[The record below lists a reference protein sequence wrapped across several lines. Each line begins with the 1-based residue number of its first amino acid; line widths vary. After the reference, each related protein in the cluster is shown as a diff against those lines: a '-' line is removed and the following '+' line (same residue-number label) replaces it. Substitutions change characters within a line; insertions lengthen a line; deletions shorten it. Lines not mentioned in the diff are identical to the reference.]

1 MLGFPAHRV
10 SLVAVSRSSSLVA
23 IPGLLIAMAS
33 LVAELGLWRVQASIV
48 VVRGLSCL
56 GHVEA
61 SRTRD
66 QTRVTC
72 IGRQILYH

>member
-48 VVRGLSCL
+48 VVCGLSCL
-56 GHVEA
+56 RHVEA

-66 QTRVTC
+66 QTRVPC